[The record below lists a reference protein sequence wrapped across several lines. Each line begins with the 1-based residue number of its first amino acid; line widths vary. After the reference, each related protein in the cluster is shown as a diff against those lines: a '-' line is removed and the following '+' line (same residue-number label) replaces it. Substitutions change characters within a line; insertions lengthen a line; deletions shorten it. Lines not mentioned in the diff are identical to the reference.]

1 MKNTGHVVFSLFLV
15 MMSGYAIYSAS
26 SWSFKT
32 GFFPIAIA
40 LPLVILALIHL
51 ALELFGAPET
61 AENRAAE
68 TEFSSDVSPSVAR
81 RRAITIFSWIAA
93 FIVFVY
99 LVSFPVAVPL
109 FIFLYL
115 KLQSNVSWSGSMAL
129 TAITWSFFYVI
140 FERLINLRFEA
151 GWVQIAL
158 GL

>member
-1 MKNTGHVVFSLFLV
+1 MKNPGHVVFSLFLIV
-15 MMSGYAIYSAS
+15 MSGYAIYSAS
-26 SWSFKT
+26 GWSFKT

-40 LPLVILALIHL
+40 VPLVILALIHL
-51 ALELFGAPET
+51 ALELFGAPEA
-61 AENRAAE
+61 AENRAAD
-68 TEFSSDVSPSVAR
+68 TEFSNDVSPTVAR
-81 RRAITIFSWIAA
+81 RRVITIFSWIAA

-115 KLQSNVSWSGSMAL
+115 KIQSSMSWPGSVAL

-140 FERLINLRFEA
+140 FERLINLRFES
-151 GWVQIAL
+151 GWIQTAI